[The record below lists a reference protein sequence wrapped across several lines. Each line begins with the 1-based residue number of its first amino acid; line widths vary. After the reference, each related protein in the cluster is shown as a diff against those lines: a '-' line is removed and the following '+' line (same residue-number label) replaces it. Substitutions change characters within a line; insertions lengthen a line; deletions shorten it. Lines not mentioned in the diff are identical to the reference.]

1 MERQLRLPVSYMSA
15 AEVLYTIS
23 PSNDSTLAIELSKT
37 GLMRRKKHILFF
49 ENFSGSLRYAPHH
62 PESSR
67 IEILI
72 DARSVVC
79 RDRWLKDKRQQ
90 RVTAYARDEGL
101 EADRHPDIRFSS
113 TRIGLKKLRGFV
125 VEGELRIRGI
135 SRIVKVNVVLSP
147 RKQDR
152 FQVDGDTSIC
162 LSDFGIKP
170 PSAMFG
176 LIGTKDEGLVRL
188 LLWATPAA

>member
-1 MERQLRLPVSYMSA
+1 MGA

-23 PSNDSTLAIELSKT
+23 PSSDSTLAIELYKT

-49 ENFSGSLRYAPHH
+49 ENFSGNLHYVPHH

-67 IEILI
+67 IDMSI
-72 DARSVVC
+72 DATSVVC
-79 RDRWLKDKRQQ
+79 RDRWLRQRAQQ
-90 RVTAYARDEGL
+90 RVTTYARK
-101 EADRHPDIRFSS
+101 EALAVDRHPEIGFRS
-113 TRIGLKKLRGFV
+113 TRICLKPLRGFV
-125 VEGELRIRGI
+125 VEGELKIRGV

-152 FQVDGDTSIC
+152 FQVDGDTTIC

-170 PSAMFG
+170 PSALLG

-188 LLWATPAA
+188 LLWAAPDGDSTRG